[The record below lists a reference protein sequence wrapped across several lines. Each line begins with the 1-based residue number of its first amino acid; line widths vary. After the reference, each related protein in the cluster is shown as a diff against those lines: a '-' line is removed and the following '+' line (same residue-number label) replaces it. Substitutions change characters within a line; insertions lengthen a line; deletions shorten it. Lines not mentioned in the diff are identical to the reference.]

1 MLNIIL
7 YFLNSILFIFTITR
21 FINNRIAIKNN
32 IYKKYN
38 TPIWL
43 CCMITILAIII
54 VEGIFLILGVY
65 GFNIN
70 INFNINKLN
79 ILLLIF
85 NLLVTYV
92 LGLYDAI
99 Y

>member
-7 YFLNSILFIFTITR
+7 YFLNSILFIFTITK
-21 FINNRIAIKNN
+21 FINSRIAIKND

-38 TPIWL
+38 TPLFL

-54 VEGIFLILGVY
+54 VEGLFLILGVY
-65 GFNIN
+65 GFTNNFSIN
-70 INFNINKLN
+70 ILN